1 MSQPGTKLAL
11 HAIKRRFSA
20 IFRALGE
27 FCHAQAGNK
36 PSRANFF
43 THRTQ
48 PRGNCETAITTATAD
63 ADQHETTITTATETL
78 TQNTHFSPA
87 KAMAV
92 SVGAK
97 PARAKATPVSRER
110 FVMPAGYG
118 GAWPDNEPT
127 RRATH
132 QRPGAAGV
140 EGTGGSG
147 GHGRASRSTTPSE
160 ARVWRSRGRP
170 GPTPPG
176 TPAEPQA
183 TSSIAN
189 YGCTAGVKGA
199 RGPGCGARG
208 RRQGLAAVPVGGG
221 RARAGLE
228 TTHPATRQRH
238 SAAGVE
244 GARGPGR
251 GARGRRQGLAAV
263 PVGGGRARAGLEI
276 DHSERSSR
284 VAISRAGRRPPA
296 RTAAGPTSNTR
307 PLHGIATARHSKRGR
322 HQPTPCA
329 SALTHP

>member
-1 MSQPGTKLAL
+1 MGQPGTKLAQ

-27 FCHAQAGNK
+27 FSHAQADNK

-118 GAWPDNEPT
+118 GAWPGFETT

-140 EGTGGSG
+140 EGAGGSG

-170 GPTPPG
+170 GPTAPG

-199 RGPGCGARG
+199 RGPG
-208 RRQGLAAVPVGGG
+208 
-221 RARAGLE
+221 
-228 TTHPATRQRH
+228 
-238 SAAGVE
+238 
-244 GARGPGR
+244 R
-251 GARGRRQGLAAV
+251 GARGRRQGTAAA
-263 PVGGGRARAGLEI
+263 PVGGGGAWPGFETTCRAKLA
-276 DHSERSSR
+276 
-284 VAISRAGRRPPA
+284 A
-296 RTAAGPTSNTR
+296 RTA
-307 PLHGIATARHSKRGR
+307 RGR
-322 HQPTPCA
+322 AAAHRYTQRPGPQAAQERCA
-329 SALTHP
+329 A